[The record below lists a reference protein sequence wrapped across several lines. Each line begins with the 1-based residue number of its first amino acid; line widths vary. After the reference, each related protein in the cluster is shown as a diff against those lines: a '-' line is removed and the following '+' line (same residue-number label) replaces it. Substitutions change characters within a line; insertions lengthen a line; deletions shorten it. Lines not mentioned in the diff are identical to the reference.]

1 MFLVFILCVV
11 LYLLTVYFSIYKY
24 YEMKKQNEELEKRL
38 LQLEKR
44 IIEFENTIKNDYKGI
59 YVPINEDFKVLLP
72 LCEKDKFNLKSLEY
86 AYNLIKNGEE
96 VEEMA
101 CGTKGR
107 PRGRHTT
114 SRGGGRKK

>member
-1 MFLVFILCVV
+1 MIIIALVLSIFFIVIIAIICRA
-11 LYLLTVYFSIYKY
+11 YLKDII
-24 YEMKKQNEELEKRL
+24 ELEDRL

-44 IIEFENTIKNDYKGI
+44 IVEFENTIKNDYKGI

-96 VEEMA
+96 DDNMA
-101 CGTKGR
+101 CKKGK
-107 PRGRHTT
+107 
-114 SRGGGRKK
+114 GGKRK